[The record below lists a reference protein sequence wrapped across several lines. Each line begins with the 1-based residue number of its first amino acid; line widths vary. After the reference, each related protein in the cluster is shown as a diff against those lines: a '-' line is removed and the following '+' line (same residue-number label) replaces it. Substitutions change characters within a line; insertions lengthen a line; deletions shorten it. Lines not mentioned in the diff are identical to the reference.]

1 MMTSTSVHRLLDE
14 AFAGL
19 PATPDV
25 QDLKEEIRANLLDRV
40 AELTAGGVA
49 PDEAARRAVDELG
62 DVRALVEEASGP
74 TAEGGTLT
82 PPTASPAASSA
93 AAAAAARRPAPV
105 ARRYV
110 AGVVVASAV
119 ALLALAPLATVV
131 ALVLN
136 NADRIEPESSVVL
149 VAMAAGLVLSGP
161 AVGWIVAASLMRE
174 TASSYGMPRRRAT
187 AYGVASAL
195 LVVGVVAG
203 AESLLVFDRVYV
215 VFQTAVP
222 LLVAGG
228 AWLAYLV
235 ATQTNRH
242 KPWVLEQARQHAQVG
257 NRFERDPAA
266 AARFGIYAVVLWTLT
281 GAAFLVVGFAVG
293 WLWALLPAL
302 LGVAAFMLMVA
313 RMLFGADH
321 GNDRPV
327 P

>member
-1 MMTSTSVHRLLDE
+1 MNTSVHRLLDE

-19 PATPDV
+19 PMTPDA

-40 AELTAGGVA
+40 AELTASGVE
-49 PDEAARRAVDELG
+49 PDEAARQAVDELG

-74 TAEGGTLT
+74 AVEGGMLT
-82 PPTASPAASSA
+82 PPAPSSTTSSA
-93 AAAAAARRPAPV
+93 AAAAAAQGPVPV

-119 ALLALAPLATVV
+119 ALLALAPLV
-131 ALVLN
+131 AVIALLAGSPDRMTPDGYAYVLSM
-136 NADRIEPESSVVL
+136 I
-149 VAMAAGLVLSGP
+149 AGLILAGP
-161 AVGWIVAASLMRE
+161 AVGWIIAASLMRE
-174 TASSYGMPRRRAT
+174 TASKYGMPRRRAT

-195 LVVGVVAG
+195 LVIGLVAG
-203 AESLLVFDRVYV
+203 VESVLLFGRIYV
-215 VFQTAVP
+215 AFQTAGS

-242 KPWVLEQARQHAQVG
+242 KPWVLEQAREHAQVG

-266 AARFGIYAVVLWTLT
+266 AARFGIYTIVLWALT
-281 GAAFLVVGFAVG
+281 AVAFLVVGFTAG

-302 LGVAAFMLMVA
+302 LGLAAFMLMLA
-313 RMLFGADH
+313 RMLFAPARRNH
-321 GNDRPV
+321 PTV